1 MSLASGR
8 PIRPKGRQTVPG
20 ADFIRLELPGG
31 GGFGDPLERDMDK
44 VAEDVREGYVGA
56 EVAREVY
63 RVALDARGRV
73 DAEATRVLRST
84 SGTARAAAS
93 VDVAWDG
100 Q

>member
-1 MSLASGR
+1 MSGHFSSL
-8 PIRPKGRQTVPG
+8 
-20 ADFIRLELPGG
+20 
-31 GGFGDPLERDMDK
+31 
-44 VAEDVREGYVGA
+44 
-56 EVAREVY
+56 VAREVY